1 MSARLKRLFDIV
13 VSLVALIILS
23 PLVIILALIVRFT
36 SPGPIFYMASRVGL
50 QGRPFKLFKFR
61 SMVINADKMGPGIT
75 TSGDRRITPIGKILR
90 RTKLDELPQLLNVL
104 RGDMSIVGPRPE
116 DARYVARYTPDQR
129 KVLEVRPGIT
139 SLASVKYR
147 NEEAMLRGKD
157 WETTY
162 VNEIMPAKLAIDME
176 YVREA
181 TVVRDVEI
189 MARTFL
195 ALFR

>member
-1 MSARLKRLFDIV
+1 MNALLKRIFDII
-13 VSLVALIILS
+13 VSLIALLILS
-23 PLVIILALIVRFT
+23 PLIILLALIVRFT

-50 QGRPFKLFKFR
+50 KGQPFKLFKFR

-90 RTKLDELPQLLNVL
+90 RTKMDELPQLLNVL

-116 DARYVARYTPDQR
+116 DARYVAMYTADQR
-129 KVLEVRPGIT
+129 KVLDVRPGIT
-139 SLASVKYR
+139 SLASVKFR
-147 NEEAMLRGKD
+147 NEEALLVGKD

-162 VNEIMPAKLAIDME
+162 VNEIMPAKLAIDLE
-176 YVREA
+176 YVQHA
-181 TVVRDVEI
+181 SVLRDIEI
-189 MARTFL
+189 MFRTFL